1 MILVYSFTVEGKVYV
16 GVTENPKYRWRPSAY
31 QKEKEFYNL
40 ILEYGWKNVKKTVD
54 IIFVTDDRDEAL
66 RLEDKLITKYKEIGI
81 SLNQRQ
87 SGCIYKSNP
96 QLYRTKWM
104 RNYRATKNKTN

>member
-54 IIFVTDDRDEAL
+54 IIFVTDDRSEAL
-66 RLEDKLITKYKEIGI
+66 KLEGKLITKYKELGI
-81 SLNQRQ
+81 SLNNYN
-87 SGCIYKSNP
+87 SGLIHSTNP
-96 QLYRTKWM
+96 KEYRKLWM
-104 RNYRATKNKTN
+104 RKQRAAKKKNK